1 MCNPIAAIATI
12 AQGGAG
18 VPAAMATLG
27 QFASIASGG
36 LGVASAI
43 TGANAQ
49 ADAYEAN
56 AEMANRAKMDE
67 DRMINLRQSQEQ
79 EKAAQQKIAQDLE
92 TQQIASR
99 VQATDSGGFLNNNA
113 VMQDIVR
120 QGLVA
125 NNMTTQNL
133 ERTTA
138 QLQEDRRGATTRAQS
153 RINSVARPS
162 RTATGLQ
169 IGSGLVSAGTS
180 YQTMKP

>member
-1 MCNPIAAIATI
+1 MCEPATLATI
-12 AQGGAG
+12 GSALTSTKGLA
-18 VPAAMATLG
+18 
-27 QFASIASGG
+27 IASGALST
-36 LGVASAI
+36 LGAI
-43 TGANAQ
+43 QGANAQ
-49 ADAYEAN
+49 ADAYKAN

-67 DRMINLRQSQEQ
+67 ERMINLRQSQEQ

-92 TQQIASR
+92 TQQITAR
-99 VQATDSGGFLNNNA
+99 AQATDSGLTLNNNA
-113 VMQDIVR
+113 VIQDIVR

-138 QLQEDRRGATTRAQS
+138 QLGEDRRGAATKAQS

-169 IGSGLVSAGTS
+169 IGSGLLSSATD
-180 YQTMKP
+180 YKAMT

>member
-1 MCNPIAAIATI
+1 MSSTATPAAIAA
-12 AQGGAG
+12 AQASLGSF
-18 VPAAMATLG
+18 AA
-27 QFASIASGG
+27 IASGG

-67 DRMINLRQSQEQ
+67 DRMIGLREAQEQ
-79 EKAAQQKIAQDLE
+79 EKAAQAKIAQDLE

-138 QLQEDRRGATTRAQS
+138 QLGEDRRGASTRAQS
-153 RINSVARPS
+153 RINSVSRPN
-162 RTATGLQ
+162 RMATGLQ
-169 IGSGLVSAGTS
+169 IGSSALNATS
-180 YQTMKP
+180 QYSAINKK